1 MAYTIGSSHEAISLI
16 TTAWADRFDTL
27 IASANRSLI
36 LAAPFITSGPLRM
49 VAHSRNSRGL
59 EQLDLLT
66 NFTPDSLISGSSNPR
81 AMADLVSDVPVTRV
95 FHLGGLHAKAY
106 VADRSRAL
114 ITSANLTMNGL
125 YSNTEIGVLVDND
138 QIASEL
144 ALHLE
149 NLAGVGIQLRPEK
162 LLQLAD
168 LTDRFSQETGTAQ
181 SQAAGATKEF
191 RDEANHLLNQLR
203 GQSGQTT
210 NSVFGDTI
218 RMALRGGSKT
228 THDIHLI
235 VQTIHPDMC
244 DDSIDRVIDGV
255 HFGKRWKHMI
265 RNAQQHLKR
274 QGEIELIGGKWRL
287 TSTDGR

>member
-1 MAYTIGSSHEAISLI
+1 M
-16 TTAWADRFDTL
+16 
-27 IASANRSLI
+27 
-36 LAAPFITSGPLRM
+36 
-49 VAHSRNSRGL
+49 
-59 EQLDLLT
+59 
-66 NFTPDSLISGSSNPR
+66 
-81 AMADLVSDVPVTRV
+81 
-95 FHLGGLHAKAY
+95 
-106 VADRSRAL
+106 
-114 ITSANLTMNGL
+114 
-125 YSNTEIGVLVDND
+125 
-138 QIASEL
+138 
-144 ALHLE
+144 E
-149 NLAGVGIQLRPEK
+149 NLAGVGTQLRPEK

-168 LTDRFSQETGTAQ
+168 LTDRFSQEARTAQ

-228 THDIHLI
+228 TRDIHSI

-244 DDSIDRVIDGV
+244 DDSIDRVIAGV

-274 QGEIELIGGKWRL
+274 QGEIELVGGKWRL
-287 TSTDGR
+287 TSTDNI

>member
-1 MAYTIGSSHEAISLI
+1 
-16 TTAWADRFDTL
+16 
-27 IASANRSLI
+27 
-36 LAAPFITSGPLRM
+36 M

-287 TSTDGR
+287 TSTDDR